1 MVYRWQVKQEE
12 RFLMDWAGKIVEALG
27 VGGAIFTLYFDQIAR
42 GTPFHFGWLQIMG
55 VIGFVALG
63 LFGVALDRFLQTV
76 KDLLA
81 I

>member
-1 MVYRWQVKQEE
+1 
-12 RFLMDWAGKIVEALG
+12 
-27 VGGAIFTLYFDQIAR
+27 
-42 GTPFHFGWLQIMG
+42 MG
-55 VIGFVALG
+55 VIGFAALG